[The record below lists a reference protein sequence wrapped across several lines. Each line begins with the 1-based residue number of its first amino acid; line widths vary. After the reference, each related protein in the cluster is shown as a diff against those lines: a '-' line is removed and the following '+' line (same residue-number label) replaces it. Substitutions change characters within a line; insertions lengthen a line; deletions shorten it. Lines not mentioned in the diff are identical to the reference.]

1 MSLSR
6 PAPAPDS
13 PGGACRH
20 LPLRPIAPL
29 RNAHV
34 QSALGSLPP
43 LSLLARRRASRL
55 RAAAQ
60 SLLLDCGAGV
70 RLQAFYSAQ
79 AGPGAPG
86 LAVLLHGWEGSAN
99 SSCVLSL
106 GATLYAAGYA
116 VLRLN
121 LRDHGDSQHLNRD
134 LFHCGR
140 LAELIGALHATAQR
154 FDAAPLY
161 LAGFSVGGNFLL
173 RAAAHPALPARVRA
187 VAAISPVLDPAA
199 TLLALERGAPIYR
212 RAFVR
217 RWSRSLRRKQRAWPQ
232 LHDFRALLRLRDLR
246 AMTAALVRSHTDFA
260 DLAAYLREYDIT
272 GARLAHLAVPC
283 SLLLAE
289 DDPLVPAEDLARL
302 PAGGQ
307 LSIWRSRF
315 GGHCGFIGNWS
326 MQSAADRFVLERF
339 AAR

>member
-1 MSLSR
+1 MPMSLAGR
-6 PAPAPDS
+6 VPDS
-13 PGGACRH
+13 PSGAWRQ
-20 LPLRPIAPL
+20 LPLQPSGPL

-34 QSALGSLPP
+34 QSALGSLLP
-43 LSLLARRRASRL
+43 LVARRRASEL

-70 RLQAFYSAQ
+70 RLQALHSAHSRP
-79 AGPGAPG
+79 GPRA
-86 LAVLLHGWEGSAN
+86 LAILLHGWEGSAD

-106 GATLYAAGYA
+106 GAELYAAGYA

-121 LRDHGDSQHLNRD
+121 LRDHGGSQHLNRE

-140 LAELIGALHATAQR
+140 LAELIGALHAIAQR
-154 FDAAPLY
+154 FDAVPLY

-187 VAAISPVLDPAA
+187 VVAVSPVIDPAE

-212 RAFVR
+212 RALVR
-217 RWSRSLRRKQRAWPQ
+217 RWCQSLRRKQRLWPQ
-232 LHDFRALLRLRDLR
+232 FDFRALLRLRDLR
-246 AMTAALVRSHTDFA
+246 AMTAALVRSHTDF
-260 DLAAYLREYDIT
+260 DNLEAYLREYDIT
-272 GARLAHLAVPC
+272 GTRLANLAVPC

-289 DDPLVPAEDLARL
+289 DDPLVPAADLARL
-302 PAGGQ
+302 ARSGQ
-307 LSIWRSRF
+307 LCIWRSRF
-315 GGHCGFIGNWS
+315 GGHCGFVGDWS

-339 AAR
+339 AAG